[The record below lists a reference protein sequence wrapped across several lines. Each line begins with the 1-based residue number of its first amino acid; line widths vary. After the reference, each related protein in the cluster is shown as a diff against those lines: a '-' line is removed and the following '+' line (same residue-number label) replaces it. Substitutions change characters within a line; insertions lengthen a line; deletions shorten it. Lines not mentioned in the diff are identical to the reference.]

1 MSILKTGD
9 KVGFIA
15 PSCCLKDK
23 KLTSSIDFFNRL
35 GLEVVIADDIYSEY
49 RYMAG
54 TDQKRAQ
61 DINKMFANNEIKALF
76 CVRGG
81 AGALRLLPYLDYE
94 LISKNPK
101 PIFGLSDSTVLQNA
115 ILTKTKNPSYT
126 GFLPL
131 YDIKDDNIN
140 ITTET
145 SLKSILFNDTHKI
158 ISGTPQTEGST
169 SGIIVG
175 GCLSVFLSTSGT
187 PYFPDLKDKIILI
200 EDDDEKT
207 YRIDLMLQQLK
218 LQKNF
223 NKVKG
228 IIFGSF
234 TDSIIIDEEDGT
246 IDDCIADFSK
256 DLNIPIIKNF
266 QHGHIPSRHIVP
278 LGIEV
283 KLNSNSKACHI
294 SW

>member
-1 MSILKTGD
+1 MAILKSGD
-9 KVGFIA
+9 KIGFIA

-23 KLTSSIDFFNRL
+23 DLSSSINYFNSL
-35 GLEVVIADDIYSEY
+35 GLEVVLADDIYSDY
-49 RYMAG
+49 RYMGG
-54 TDQKRAQ
+54 TDKKRAT
-61 DINKMFANNEIKALF
+61 DINTMFENQEIKAIF

-94 LISKNPK
+94 LISKSKK

-115 ILTKTKNPSYT
+115 LITKTKNPSYT

-131 YDIKDDNIN
+131 YDIKENGIN
-140 ITTET
+140 KTLDT
-145 SLKSILFNDTHKI
+145 SLKSILFNDKHNIT
-158 ISGTPQTEGST
+158 SGCCQNQGST
-169 SGIIVG
+169 SGIIIG
-175 GCLSVFLSTSGT
+175 GCLSVLLSLCGT

-207 YRIDLMLQQLK
+207 YRIDLMLNQLK

-223 NKVKG
+223 DKIKG

-234 TDSIIIDEEDGT
+234 TNSKIIDTEDGT
-246 IDDCIADFSK
+246 VDDCIADFTK

-266 QHGHIPSRHIVP
+266 EYGHIPSRYIIP
-278 LGIEV
+278 LGINVE
-283 KLNSNSKACHI
+283 LISSTSKCSI